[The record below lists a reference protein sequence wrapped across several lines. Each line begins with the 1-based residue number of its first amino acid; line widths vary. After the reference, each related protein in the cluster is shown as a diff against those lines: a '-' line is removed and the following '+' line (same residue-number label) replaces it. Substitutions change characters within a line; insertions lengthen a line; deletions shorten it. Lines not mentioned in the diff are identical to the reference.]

1 MGIFPRGLLPM
12 SKRKDGKNMFS
23 RFNLSGLTEE
33 FFGGK
38 DACEKY
44 QKHYRKDVL
53 GLTDEDKENDLFRK
67 TLRHYLQANGNL
79 DAATMEQ
86 EWFGSVQADIFLS
99 HSHRDETLI
108 EAFAGWLHEKCGV
121 FAFVDSSLWGYADDL
136 LLEIDNDYCKNDGK
150 NTYSYEL
157 RNISTSYVHMIL
169 NTALAK
175 MIYQTECLIFV
186 NTENSTIKENITDE
200 SKTLSPWIYSE
211 LALSKIIEH
220 QKLSVSNLMHSF
232 TLNESE
238 GPQIPIELP
247 AEIEH
252 LDTLTTQHLTDWAS
266 AIEILKQN
274 GRKLTGSDSLILLYW
289 DLYENRK

>member
-1 MGIFPRGLLPM
+1 
-12 SKRKDGKNMFS
+12 MFS

-44 QKHYRKDVL
+44 QKHYREDVL

-79 DAATMEQ
+79 DAATMEE

-136 LLEIDNDYCKNDGK
+136 LREIDNDYCQNDDK
-150 NTYSYEL
+150 QTYSYKL

-175 MIYQTECLIFV
+175 MIHQTECLIFV

-211 LALSKIIEH
+211 LALSKIIEP
-220 QKLSVSNLMHSF
+220 QEYNISNLKHSF
-232 TLNESE
+232 ILNESE
-238 GPQIPIELP
+238 ERQIPIALP

-252 LDTLTTQHLTDWAS
+252 LEVLTTNHLINWATCIEQIRRMDPEGKQIMGS
-266 AIEILKQN
+266 ASLFVLYMTMSKHN
-274 GRKLTGSDSLILLYW
+274 G
-289 DLYENRK
+289 

>member
-1 MGIFPRGLLPM
+1 MGIFPRGPLPM

-38 DACEKY
+38 NACEKY
-44 QKHYRKDVL
+44 QKYYREDVL
-53 GLTDEDKENDLFRK
+53 GLTGKEDDSFRK
-67 TLRHYLQANGNL
+67 ILRQYLQANGNL

-186 NTENSTIKENITDE
+186 NTENSTIKENISDE

-274 GRKLTGSDSLILLYW
+274 GRELTGSDSLILLYW

>member
-1 MGIFPRGLLPM
+1 
-12 SKRKDGKNMFS
+12 MFS

-38 DACEKY
+38 NACEKY
-44 QKHYRKDVL
+44 QKYYREDVL
-53 GLTDEDKENDLFRK
+53 GLTGKEDDSFRK
-67 TLRHYLQANGNL
+67 ILRQYLQANGNL

-108 EAFAGWLHEKCGV
+108 EAFAGWLYEKCGV

-136 LLEIDNDYCKNDGK
+136 LREIDNDYCQNDDK
-150 NTYSYEL
+150 QTYSYKL

-175 MIYQTECLIFV
+175 MIHQTECLIFV

-274 GRKLTGSDSLILLYW
+274 GRELTGSDSLILLYW

>member
-1 MGIFPRGLLPM
+1 
-12 SKRKDGKNMFS
+12 MFS

-38 DACEKY
+38 NACEKY
-44 QKHYRKDVL
+44 QKYYREDVL
-53 GLTDEDKENDLFRK
+53 GLTGKEDDSFRK
-67 TLRHYLQANGNL
+67 ILRQYLQANGNL

-186 NTENSTIKENITDE
+186 NTENSTIKENISDE

-211 LALSKIIEH
+211 LALSKIIEP
-220 QKLSVSNLMHSF
+220 QEYNISNLKHSF
-232 TLNESE
+232 ILNESE
-238 GPQIPIELP
+238 ERQIPIVLH
-247 AEIEH
+247 AETEH
-252 LDTLTTQHLTDWAS
+252 LKILTTNHLINLATCIEQIRRDPEGNQIMGSAS
-266 AIEILKQN
+266 LFVLYMTMSKHN
-274 GRKLTGSDSLILLYW
+274 G
-289 DLYENRK
+289 

>member
-1 MGIFPRGLLPM
+1 
-12 SKRKDGKNMFS
+12 MFS

-38 DACEKY
+38 NACEKY
-44 QKHYRKDVL
+44 QKHYREDVL

-79 DAATMEQ
+79 DAATMEE

-136 LLEIDNDYCKNDGK
+136 LREIDNDYCQNDDK
-150 NTYSYEL
+150 QTYSYKL
-157 RNISTSYVHMIL
+157 RNISTRYVHMLL

-175 MIYQTECLIFV
+175 MIHQTECLIFV

-211 LALSKIIEH
+211 LALSKIIEP
-220 QKLSVSNLMHSF
+220 QEYNISNLKHSF
-232 TLNESE
+232 ILNESE
-238 GPQIPIELP
+238 ERQIPIVLH
-247 AEIEH
+247 AETEH
-252 LDTLTTQHLTDWAS
+252 LKILTTNHLINWATCIEQIRRDPEGNQIMGS
-266 AIEILKQN
+266 ASLFVLYMTMSKHN
-274 GRKLTGSDSLILLYW
+274 G
-289 DLYENRK
+289 

>member
-1 MGIFPRGLLPM
+1 
-12 SKRKDGKNMFS
+12 MFS

-38 DACEKY
+38 NACEKY
-44 QKHYRKDVL
+44 QKYYREDVL
-53 GLTDEDKENDLFRK
+53 GLTGKEDDSFRK
-67 TLRHYLQANGNL
+67 ILRQYLQANGNL

-136 LLEIDNDYCKNDGK
+136 LREIDNDYCQNDDK
-150 NTYSYEL
+150 QTYSYKL

-175 MIYQTECLIFV
+175 MIHQTECLIFV

-211 LALSKIIEH
+211 LALSKIIEV
-220 QKLSVSNLMHSF
+220 QKYSLSNLQHSF
-232 TLNESE
+232 ILNESE
-238 GPQIPIELP
+238 ERQIPIVLH
-247 AEIEH
+247 AETEH
-252 LDTLTTQHLTDWAS
+252 LKILTTNHLINWATC
-266 AIEILKQN
+266 IEQIRRDPEGNQIM
-274 GRKLTGSDSLILLYW
+274 GSDSLLVLYMITSKC
-289 DLYENRK
+289 NG

>member
-1 MGIFPRGLLPM
+1 
-12 SKRKDGKNMFS
+12 MFS

-38 DACEKY
+38 NACEKY
-44 QKHYRKDVL
+44 QKHYRKYVL
-53 GLTDEDKENDLFRK
+53 GLTDKDKENDLFRK

-274 GRKLTGSDSLILLYW
+274 GRELTGSDSLILLYW

>member
-1 MGIFPRGLLPM
+1 MGIFPRGRLPM
-12 SKRKDGKNMFS
+12 SKREDGKNMFS

-38 DACEKY
+38 NACEKY
-44 QKHYRKDVL
+44 QKYYREDVL
-53 GLTDEDKENDLFRK
+53 GLTGKEDDSFRK
-67 TLRHYLQANGNL
+67 ILRQYLQANGNL
-79 DAATMEQ
+79 DAATMEE

-186 NTENSTIKENITDE
+186 NTENSTIKENISDE

-211 LALSKIIEH
+211 LALSKIIEP
-220 QKLSVSNLMHSF
+220 QEYNISNLKHSF
-232 TLNESE
+232 ILNESE
-238 GPQIPIELP
+238 ERQIPIELP

-274 GRKLTGSDSLILLYW
+274 GRELTGSDSLILLYW

>member
-1 MGIFPRGLLPM
+1 
-12 SKRKDGKNMFS
+12 MFS

-44 QKHYRKDVL
+44 QKHYREDVL

-79 DAATMEQ
+79 DAATMEE

-136 LLEIDNDYCKNDGK
+136 LREIDNDYCQNDDK
-150 NTYSYEL
+150 QTYSYKL

-175 MIYQTECLIFV
+175 MIHQTECLIFV

-211 LALSKIIEH
+211 LALSKIIEP
-220 QKLSVSNLMHSF
+220 QEYNISNLKHSF
-232 TLNESE
+232 ILNESE
-238 GPQIPIELP
+238 ERQIPIVLH
-247 AEIEH
+247 AETEH
-252 LDTLTTQHLTDWAS
+252 LKILTTNHLINWATC
-266 AIEILKQN
+266 IEQIRRDPEGNQIMA
-274 GRKLTGSDSLILLYW
+274 SDSLLVLYMIMSKC
-289 DLYENRK
+289 NG

>member
-1 MGIFPRGLLPM
+1 
-12 SKRKDGKNMFS
+12 MFS

-53 GLTDEDKENDLFRK
+53 GLTDEDEENDLFGLTDEDKENDLFRK

-79 DAATMEQ
+79 DAATMEE

-136 LLEIDNDYCKNDGK
+136 LREIDNNYCQNGDKQ
-150 NTYSYEL
+150 TYSYKL

-175 MIYQTECLIFV
+175 MIHQTECLIFV

-274 GRKLTGSDSLILLYW
+274 GRELTGSDSLILLYW

>member
-1 MGIFPRGLLPM
+1 
-12 SKRKDGKNMFS
+12 MFS

-38 DACEKY
+38 NACEKY
-44 QKHYRKDVL
+44 QKYYREDVL
-53 GLTDEDKENDLFRK
+53 GLTGKEDDSFRK
-67 TLRHYLQANGNL
+67 ILRQYLQANGNL

-136 LLEIDNDYCKNDGK
+136 LREIDNDYCQNDDK
-150 NTYSYEL
+150 QTYSYKL

-175 MIYQTECLIFV
+175 MIHQTECLIFV

-211 LALSKIIEH
+211 LALSKIIEV
-220 QKLSVSNLMHSF
+220 QKYSLSNLQHSF
-232 TLNESE
+232 ILNESE
-238 GPQIPIELP
+238 ERQIPIVLH
-247 AEIEH
+247 AETEH
-252 LDTLTTQHLTDWAS
+252 LKILTTNHLINWATC
-266 AIEILKQN
+266 IEQIRRNPEGNQIM
-274 GRKLTGSDSLILLYW
+274 GSDSLLVLYMITSKH
-289 DLYENRK
+289 NG

>member
-1 MGIFPRGLLPM
+1 
-12 SKRKDGKNMFS
+12 MFS

-38 DACEKY
+38 NACEKY
-44 QKHYRKDVL
+44 QKYYREDVL
-53 GLTDEDKENDLFRK
+53 GLTGKEDDSFRK
-67 TLRHYLQANGNL
+67 ILRQYLQANGNL

-175 MIYQTECLIFV
+175 MIHQTECLIFV

-211 LALSKIIEH
+211 LALSKIIEP
-220 QKLSVSNLMHSF
+220 QEYNISNLKHSF
-232 TLNESE
+232 ILNESE
-238 GPQIPIELP
+238 ERQIPIVLH
-247 AEIEH
+247 AETEH
-252 LDTLTTQHLTDWAS
+252 LKILTTNHLINWATCIEQIRRDPEGNQIMGS
-266 AIEILKQN
+266 ASLFVLYMTMSKHN
-274 GRKLTGSDSLILLYW
+274 G
-289 DLYENRK
+289 

>member
-1 MGIFPRGLLPM
+1 
-12 SKRKDGKNMFS
+12 MFS

-38 DACEKY
+38 NACEKY
-44 QKHYRKDVL
+44 QKYYREDVL
-53 GLTDEDKENDLFRK
+53 GLTGKEDDSFRK
-67 TLRHYLQANGNL
+67 ILRQYLQANGNL

-136 LLEIDNDYCKNDGK
+136 LREIDNDYCQNDDK
-150 NTYSYEL
+150 QTYSYKL

-175 MIYQTECLIFV
+175 MIHQTECLIFV

-211 LALSKIIEH
+211 LALSKIIEV
-220 QKLSVSNLMHSF
+220 QKYSLSNLQHSF
-232 TLNESE
+232 ILNESE
-238 GPQIPIELP
+238 ERQIPIVLH
-247 AEIEH
+247 AETEH
-252 LDTLTTQHLTDWAS
+252 LKILTTNHLINWATC
-266 AIEILKQN
+266 IEQIRRNPEGNQIM
-274 GRKLTGSDSLILLYW
+274 GSDSLLVLYMITSKR
-289 DLYENRK
+289 NG

>member
-1 MGIFPRGLLPM
+1 M
-12 SKRKDGKNMFS
+12 
-23 RFNLSGLTEE
+23 TEE

-44 QKHYRKDVL
+44 QKHYREDVL

-175 MIYQTECLIFV
+175 MIYQTDCLIFV

-211 LALSKIIEH
+211 LALSKIIEP
-220 QKLSVSNLMHSF
+220 QEYLKHSF
-232 TLNESE
+232 ILNESE
-238 GPQIPIELP
+238 ERQIPIVLH
-247 AEIEH
+247 AETEH
-252 LDTLTTQHLTDWAS
+252 LKILTTNHLINWATCTEQ
-266 AIEILKQN
+266 IRRDPEGNQIM
-274 GRKLTGSDSLILLYW
+274 GSDSLLVLYMITSKR
-289 DLYENRK
+289 NG

>member
-1 MGIFPRGLLPM
+1 MGIFPRGRLPM

-38 DACEKY
+38 NACEKY
-44 QKHYRKDVL
+44 QKYYREDVL
-53 GLTDEDKENDLFRK
+53 GLTGKEDDSFRK
-67 TLRHYLQANGNL
+67 ILRQYLQANGNL

-136 LLEIDNDYCKNDGK
+136 LREIDNDYCQNDDK
-150 NTYSYEL
+150 QTYSYKL

-175 MIYQTECLIFV
+175 MIHQTECLIFV

-211 LALSKIIEH
+211 LALSKIIEPH
-220 QKLSVSNLMHSF
+220 EPQEYLKHSF
-232 TLNESE
+232 ILNESE

-274 GRKLTGSDSLILLYW
+274 GRELTGSDSLILLYW

>member
-1 MGIFPRGLLPM
+1 
-12 SKRKDGKNMFS
+12 MFS

-44 QKHYRKDVL
+44 QKHYREDVL

-79 DAATMEQ
+79 DAATMEE

-136 LLEIDNDYCKNDGK
+136 LREIDNDYCQNDDK
-150 NTYSYEL
+150 QTYSYKL

-175 MIYQTECLIFV
+175 MIHQTECLIFV

-211 LALSKIIEH
+211 LALSKIIEP
-220 QKLSVSNLMHSF
+220 QEYNISNLKHSF
-232 TLNESE
+232 ILNESE
-238 GPQIPIELP
+238 ERQIPIALP

-252 LDTLTTQHLTDWAS
+252 LEVLTTNHLINWATCIEQIRRMDPEGRQIMGS
-266 AIEILKQN
+266 ASLFVLYMTMSKHN
-274 GRKLTGSDSLILLYW
+274 G
-289 DLYENRK
+289 

>member
-1 MGIFPRGLLPM
+1 
-12 SKRKDGKNMFS
+12 MFS

-38 DACEKY
+38 NACEKY

-79 DAATMEQ
+79 DAATMEE

>member
-1 MGIFPRGLLPM
+1 
-12 SKRKDGKNMFS
+12 MFS

-38 DACEKY
+38 DACEKHR
-44 QKHYRKDVL
+44 KHYRKKVL
-53 GLTDEDKENDLFRK
+53 GLRDEEDDSFSKDDLFRK

-175 MIYQTECLIFV
+175 MIHQTECLIFV

-211 LALSKIIEH
+211 LALSKIIEP
-220 QKLSVSNLMHSF
+220 QEYNISNLKHSF
-232 TLNESE
+232 ILNESE
-238 GPQIPIELP
+238 ERQIPIALP

-252 LDTLTTQHLTDWAS
+252 LEILTTNHLINWATCIEQIRRMDPEGKRIMGS
-266 AIEILKQN
+266 ASLFVLYMIMSKHN
-274 GRKLTGSDSLILLYW
+274 G
-289 DLYENRK
+289 

>member
-1 MGIFPRGLLPM
+1 
-12 SKRKDGKNMFS
+12 MFS

-38 DACEKY
+38 NACEKY
-44 QKHYRKDVL
+44 QKYYREDVL
-53 GLTDEDKENDLFRK
+53 GLTGKEDDSFRK
-67 TLRHYLQANGNL
+67 ILRQYLQANGNL

-175 MIYQTECLIFV
+175 MIHQTECLIFV

-211 LALSKIIEH
+211 LALSKIIEP
-220 QKLSVSNLMHSF
+220 QEPQEYLKHSF
-232 TLNESE
+232 ILNESE

-274 GRKLTGSDSLILLYW
+274 GRELTGSDSLILLYW

>member
-1 MGIFPRGLLPM
+1 
-12 SKRKDGKNMFS
+12 MFS

-38 DACEKY
+38 NACEKY
-44 QKHYRKDVL
+44 QKYYREDVL
-53 GLTDEDKENDLFRK
+53 GLTGKEDDSFRK
-67 TLRHYLQANGNL
+67 ILRQYLQANGNL

-136 LLEIDNDYCKNDGK
+136 LREIDNDYCQNDDK
-150 NTYSYEL
+150 QTYSYKL

-175 MIYQTECLIFV
+175 MIHQTECLIFV

-211 LALSKIIEH
+211 LALSKIIEV
-220 QKLSVSNLMHSF
+220 QKYSLSNLQHSF
-232 TLNESE
+232 ILNESE
-238 GPQIPIELP
+238 ERQIPIVLH
-247 AEIEH
+247 AETEH
-252 LDTLTTQHLTDWAS
+252 LKILTINHLINWATC
-266 AIEILKQN
+266 IEQIRRDPEGNQIM
-274 GRKLTGSDSLILLYW
+274 GSDSLLVLYMITSKR
-289 DLYENRK
+289 NG

>member
-1 MGIFPRGLLPM
+1 
-12 SKRKDGKNMFS
+12 MFS
-23 RFNLSGLTEE
+23 RFNLSGLTDD
-33 FFGGK
+33 FFGGQK
-38 DACEKY
+38 ACKEY
-44 QKHYRKDVL
+44 QKYYREDVL

-79 DAATMEQ
+79 DAATMEE

-136 LLEIDNDYCKNDGK
+136 LREIDNKYCQNDDK
-150 NTYSYEL
+150 QTYSYKL

-175 MIYQTECLIFV
+175 MIHQTECLIFV

-211 LALSKIIEH
+211 LALSKIIKP
-220 QKLSVSNLMHSF
+220 QGYNISNLKHSF
-232 TLNESE
+232 ILNESE
-238 GPQIPIELP
+238 ERQIPIALP

-252 LDTLTTQHLTDWAS
+252 LEILTTQHLTDWAS

-274 GRKLTGSDSLILLYW
+274 GWELTGSDSLMLLYR

>member
-1 MGIFPRGLLPM
+1 
-12 SKRKDGKNMFS
+12 MFS

-38 DACEKY
+38 NACEKY
-44 QKHYRKDVL
+44 QKYYREDVL
-53 GLTDEDKENDLFRK
+53 GLTGKEDDSFRK
-67 TLRHYLQANGNL
+67 ILRQYLQANGNL

-108 EAFAGWLHEKCGV
+108 EAFAGWLYEKCGV

-136 LLEIDNDYCKNDGK
+136 LREIDNDYCQNDDK
-150 NTYSYEL
+150 QTYSYKL

-175 MIYQTECLIFV
+175 MIHQTECLIFV

-200 SKTLSPWIYSE
+200 SKTLSPWISE

-274 GRKLTGSDSLILLYW
+274 GRELTGSDSLILLYW

>member
-1 MGIFPRGLLPM
+1 
-12 SKRKDGKNMFS
+12 MFS

-211 LALSKIIEH
+211 LALSKIIEP
-220 QKLSVSNLMHSF
+220 QEYNISNLKHSF
-232 TLNESE
+232 ILNESE
-238 GPQIPIELP
+238 ERQIPIVLH
-247 AEIEH
+247 AETEH
-252 LDTLTTQHLTDWAS
+252 LKILTTNHLINWATCIEQIRRDPEGNQIMGS
-266 AIEILKQN
+266 ASLFVLYMTMSKHN
-274 GRKLTGSDSLILLYW
+274 G
-289 DLYENRK
+289 

>member
-1 MGIFPRGLLPM
+1 
-12 SKRKDGKNMFS
+12 MFS

-38 DACEKY
+38 NACEKY
-44 QKHYRKDVL
+44 QKHYREDVL

-79 DAATMEQ
+79 DAATMEE

-136 LLEIDNDYCKNDGK
+136 LREIDNNYCQNDDK
-150 NTYSYEL
+150 QTYSYEL

-211 LALSKIIEH
+211 LALSKIIEP
-220 QKLSVSNLMHSF
+220 QEYNISNLKHSF
-232 TLNESE
+232 ILNESE
-238 GPQIPIELP
+238 EPQIPIALP

-252 LDTLTTQHLTDWAS
+252 LEILTTNHLINWATCIEQIRRMDPEGKQIMGS
-266 AIEILKQN
+266 ASLFVLYMTMSKHN
-274 GRKLTGSDSLILLYW
+274 G
-289 DLYENRK
+289 